1 MRSVACNN
9 DNSVYLYFVI
19 MYPDPYFYLI
29 PGLYLSNHLKYYAI
43 MKTAF
48 LWGGGGEYSVQ
59 VVHMY
64 VRYCVH
70 TSILRMS
77 VRT

>member
-48 LWGGGGEYSVQ
+48 LWGGGGG
-59 VVHMY
+59 
-64 VRYCVH
+64 
-70 TSILRMS
+70 I
-77 VRT
+77 